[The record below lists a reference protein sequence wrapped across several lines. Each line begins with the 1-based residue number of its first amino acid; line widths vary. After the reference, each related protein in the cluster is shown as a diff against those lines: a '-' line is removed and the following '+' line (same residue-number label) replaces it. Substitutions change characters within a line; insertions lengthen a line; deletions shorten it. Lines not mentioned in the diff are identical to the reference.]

1 MRNPCET
8 LATAPC
14 AVPYKAESAVFYSQ
28 EEILS
33 AKPIEKAPNVVWQVA
48 TRKLRVWSAAS
59 TEDDDVDPVPIR
71 PYVTVLLQLAP
82 TTEVLSYRMFTPSEN
97 LPDPRALLAW
107 LMQAMKQPQNLGA
120 QAAAGAK
127 KPDAV
132 KRAAFKPGKIVFT
145 TLKEARQCHASLAA
159 LGIDC
164 AMWKPLPQLDR
175 FVAKYSQTLLDADA
189 AAITPASERAGI
201 MSTGVDSNLFGLFWR
216 TTQWFFRH
224 TPWRGSPERMTYRI
238 TWDEELSC
246 MGVRVPPCTVWVSI
260 MGRTAE
266 EAQAEAQ
273 GTSDAAHMSQRLTPR
288 EPGTAK
294 PTDPSLVDI
303 SGNPGDVRG
312 KAFDSNFGTRGIS
325 MFWSRW
331 DAEQRLIGH
340 MDAELSEAAARLREL
355 QAQEKQWEETQG
367 AGSEQ
372 GGAAADVGASMHRL
386 QRLSEMGQIK
396 AMLRGMSLSDPSG
409 KVRALAVPHPLDV
422 VCARPG
428 CGKEG
433 GKMQRCT
440 RCRAAYYCSKDCQ
453 VQDWPEHKGG
463 CSTATSV
470 RAPGAV
476 AWAPKESAMLYQ
488 ECLYVPFD
496 DLDAA
501 EGMALSSADR
511 YSVPMGTTIRR
522 GKPDRPNPQE
532 VMLLCRAMT
541 TVAQVACGMPE
552 RANCFLP
559 SAGPVHV
566 PMSSHSAHLHASGS
580 EQGSGSG
587 DEPVSGTGGDGGGD
601 SDDLLTVAEL
611 QFYMRAAGAG
621 LHAVDE
627 QGCVVLQEELK
638 PNIALPPAVRVTG
651 DMGYAQVV
659 LDPMST
665 AGERA
670 DMMQRADELKAHLT
684 AQAAAQG

>member
-1 MRNPCET
+1 M
-8 LATAPC
+8 
-14 AVPYKAESAVFYSQ
+14 PYKAESAIYYSQ
-28 EEILS
+28 EEIQS
-33 AKPIEKAPNVVWQVA
+33 AKPIQRAANVVWQVA

-107 LMQAMKQPQNLGA
+107 LMQAMKQPHNLGA

-127 KPDAV
+127 GPDAV
-132 KRAAFKPGKIVFT
+132 KRAASKPEKIVFT
-145 TLKEARQCHASLAA
+145 TLKEARQCHASLAS

-175 FVAKYSQTLLDADA
+175 FVARYSQTLLESDA
-189 AAITPASERAGI
+189 AAITPASERAGLL
-201 MSTGVDSNLFGLFWR
+201 STGVDANLFGLFWR

-273 GTSDAAHMSQRLTPR
+273 GTSDDAHMAQRLTPR

-294 PTDPSLVDI
+294 RTDPSLVDA
-303 SGNPGDVRG
+303 SSNPGDVRG

-340 MDAELSEAAARLREL
+340 MDGELSEAAARLREL
-355 QAQEKQWEETQG
+355 QVQEKQWEEAKG
-367 AGSEQ
+367 ASGEE
-372 GGAAADVGASMHRL
+372 GGGAADVGASMRRL

-428 CGKEG
+428 CEKEG

-453 VQDWPEHKGG
+453 VQHWPGHKGS
-463 CSTATSV
+463 CVAATAV

-501 EGMALSSADR
+501 ESMGLSSVDR

-522 GKPDRPNPQE
+522 GKPDRPNPTE
-532 VMLLCRAMT
+532 VMLMCRAMT
-541 TVAQVACGMPE
+541 TVAQVACAMPE

-559 SAGPVHV
+559 SAAPVHV
-566 PMSSHSAHLHASGS
+566 PMSGHVAHTQSAAPTAAAGGS
-580 EQGSGSG
+580 A
-587 DEPVSGTGGDGGGD
+587 GGGGAPPGD
-601 SDDLLTVAEL
+601 DESDDVLTPAEL

-627 QGCVVLQEELK
+627 GGCVELQEELT

-651 DMGYAQVV
+651 DMGFARVL

-670 DMMQRADELKAHLT
+670 DMMQRAEELKGHLKQQ
-684 AQAAAQG
+684 AQAEAQT